1 MFNMKI
7 CLLLFLLIIFTHLS
21 AQINIADLGAIPDG
35 KTLNTSI
42 IQHAIDSCAATGGG
56 KVIIP
61 KGKFL
66 TGSIELKTGVK
77 LHITEGGVLLG
88 STCRDD
94 YKKHDWYALILAKG
108 QTNIGIE
115 GLGIIDGQ
123 GKALAADVERMLA
136 EGLLPKNTKPYQ
148 RPDESQRP
156 QIIEMSDCQN
166 IHIQDITIKN
176 AACWVQTY
184 HQCSDMII
192 KKMRVESTAY
202 WNNDGIDLV
211 DCRNVKMTDCF
222 INSADDA
229 ICLKSQS
236 IKLACENISISR
248 CTLRS
253 SASAIKFGTASYGGF
268 KHIRIKNIYVYDT
281 YRSAIAL
288 ECVDGGVI
296 EDIKIKNI
304 VGKNIGNALF
314 IRLGHRY
321 QNRPVGRIKDIS
333 IKNLKA
339 DIPKKKPD
347 KNYDMAGPPADSI
360 SNLLPSSIVGLP
372 EHRIQNIYLKNIHI
386 TFGGGGN
393 KDTAYMPLNALN
405 RIPEH
410 PKEYP
415 EFSMFGELPA
425 WGFFLRHTEG
435 VHFKRVHLYLKEK
448 DYRPAIVTDD
458 VLNFSKRGV
467 VVRD

>member
-1 MFNMKI
+1 MKTR
-7 CLLLFLLIIFTHLS
+7 LFLFLLFLSSHLT

-42 IQHAIDSCAATGGG
+42 IQHAIDSCAGKGGG

-61 KGKFL
+61 KGQFL

-88 STCRDD
+88 SSRRDD
-94 YKKHDWYALILAKG
+94 YIKHDWYALILAKG
-108 QTNIGIE
+108 QKNIGIE
-115 GLGIIDGQ
+115 GKGIIDGQ
-123 GKALAADVERMLA
+123 GRALAADVERML
-136 EGLLPKNTKPYQ
+136 EQGLLPKNIKPYK

-166 IHIQDITIKN
+166 IHIQDITIRN

-184 HQCSDMII
+184 HQCSGMIF
-192 KKMRVESTAY
+192 KKMRVESAAY
-202 WNNDGIDLV
+202 WNNDGLDLV
-211 DCRNVKMTDCF
+211 DCRNVKIRDCF

-229 ICLKSQS
+229 LCLKSYS
-236 IKLACENISISR
+236 LKSACENISIAR

-253 SASAIKFGTASYGGF
+253 SASAVKFGTASYGGF

-288 ECVDGGVI
+288 ECVDGGYI
-296 EDIKIKNI
+296 EDVKIKNI
-304 VGKNIGNALF
+304 EAKNTGNALF
-314 IRLGHRY
+314 IRLGHRNQSKPIGY
-321 QNRPVGRIKDIS
+321 IKNIY

-339 DIPKKKPD
+339 DIPKEKPD
-347 KNYDMAGPPADSI
+347 KGYDIEGPSADSV
-360 SNLLPSSIVGLP
+360 SNLLPSSIVGLS
-372 EHRIQNIYLKNIHI
+372 EHRIQNVYLKNINI
-386 TFGGGGN
+386 RFGGGGN
-393 KDTAYMPLNALN
+393 KDTAFVHLNNLD

-435 VHFKRVHLYLKEK
+435 VHFKRVTLRLKEK

-458 VLNFSKRGV
+458 VVDFRKKRV
-467 VVRD
+467 LVRD

>member
-1 MFNMKI
+1 MKTR
-7 CLLLFLLIIFTHLS
+7 LFFSLLIISSKLL
-21 AQINIADLGAIPDG
+21 AQINIMDLGAIPDG
-35 KTLNTSI
+35 KTLNTNI
-42 IQHAIDSCAATGGG
+42 IQQAIDSCSAKGGG
-56 KVIIP
+56 KVFIP
-61 KGKFL
+61 KGRFL

-88 STCRDD
+88 STRRDD

-108 QTNIGIE
+108 QKNIGIE
-115 GLGIIDGQ
+115 GKGTIDGQ
-123 GKALAADVERMLA
+123 GRALAADVERMLA
-136 EGLLPKNTKPYQ
+136 AGLLPKNTKPYA

-166 IHIQDITIKN
+166 IKIQDITIKN

-184 HQCSDMII
+184 HQCSGMSF
-192 KKMRVESTAY
+192 KKMTVESMAY

-211 DCRNVKMTDCF
+211 DCRNVKMTDCN

-229 ICLKSQS
+229 LCLKSQS
-236 IKLACENISISR
+236 IKSACENIVIKR

-288 ECVDGGVI
+288 ECVDGGFI

-304 VGKNIGNALF
+304 TAKNTGNALF

-321 QNRPVGRIKDIS
+321 QNRPVGYIKDIY

-339 DIPKKKPD
+339 DIPKEKPD
-347 KNYDMAGPPADSI
+347 KNYEMAGPPADSI

-372 EHRIQNIYLKNIHI
+372 EHRIQNVHLENINI
-386 TFGGGGN
+386 TFGGGGS
-393 KDTAYMPLNALN
+393 KDTAYIAPNDLNN
-405 RIPEH
+405 IPEH

-435 VHFKRVHLYLKEK
+435 VHFKRVTLRLLEK
-448 DYRPAIVTDD
+448 DYRPAFITDD
-458 VLNFSKRGV
+458 VLNLSKKAFIIQQ
-467 VVRD
+467 

>member
-1 MFNMKI
+1 MKI
-7 CLLLFLLIIFTHLS
+7 QILFILISISTCLF
-21 AQINIADLGAIPDG
+21 AQINILDLGAIPDG
-35 KTLNTSI
+35 KTLNTHI
-42 IQHAIDSCAATGGG
+42 IQKAIDSCAAKG
-56 KVIIP
+56 KGTVIIP
-61 KGKFL
+61 KGVFL

-77 LHITEGGVLLG
+77 LYITEGGVLLG
-88 STCRDD
+88 SARRDD
-94 YKKHDWYALILAKG
+94 YIKYDWFALILAKG
-108 QTNIGIE
+108 QKNIGIE
-115 GLGIIDGQ
+115 GKGTIDGQ
-123 GKALAADVERMLA
+123 GSALAADVERMKA
-136 EGLLPKNTKPYQ
+136 AGLLPKNIKPYA

-156 QIIEMSDCQN
+156 QIIEMTDCQN
-166 IHIQDITIKN
+166 INIKDITIKN

-184 HQCSDMII
+184 HQCSDMVF
-192 KKMRVESTAY
+192 KNMTVESMAY

-211 DCRNVKMTDCF
+211 DCRHVKMTDCN

-229 ICLKSQS
+229 ICLKSHS
-236 IKLACENISISR
+236 IKSACENINIKR

-268 KHIRIKNIYVYDT
+268 KHIRIRNIYVYDT

-288 ECVDGGVI
+288 ECVDGGFI
-296 EDIKIKNI
+296 EDVKIKNI
-304 VGKNIGNALF
+304 VAKNTGNALF

-321 QNRPVGRIKDIS
+321 QSRPIGYIKDIY

-339 DIPKKKPD
+339 EISKGKPD
-347 KNYDMAGPPADSI
+347 KDYPIAGPPADSI

-372 EHRIQNIYLKNIHI
+372 EHRIQNVNLKNINI
-386 TFGGGGN
+386 TFGGGGT
-393 KDTAYMPLNALN
+393 KDTAYIPLSDLSK
-405 RIPEH
+405 IPEH

-435 VHFKRVHLYLKEK
+435 VHFRRVTLKLLEN

-458 VLNFSKRGV
+458 VLDFTKKSVNIRQ
-467 VVRD
+467 

>member
-1 MFNMKI
+1 MSTY
-7 CLLLFLLIIFTHLS
+7 LP
-21 AQINIADLGAIPDG
+21 AQINILDFGANPDG
-35 KTLNTSI
+35 KTLNTNI
-42 IQHAIDSCAATGGG
+42 IQKAIDSCAAKGGG
-56 KVIIP
+56 KVFIP
-61 KGKFL
+61 KGQFL

-88 STCRDD
+88 SSRRDD
-94 YKKHDWYALILAKG
+94 YKKHDWFALILAKG
-108 QTNIGIE
+108 QKNIGIE
-115 GLGIIDGQ
+115 GKGTIDGQ
-123 GKALAADVERMLA
+123 GSALAADVERMKA
-136 EGLLPKNTKPYQ
+136 EGLLPKNIKPYA

-166 IHIQDITIKN
+166 IKIQGITIKN

-184 HQCSDMII
+184 HQCSDMVI
-192 KKMRVESTAY
+192 KNMTVESMAY

-211 DCRNVKMTDCF
+211 DCRNVKMTDCN

-229 ICLKSQS
+229 ICLKSHS
-236 IKLACENISISR
+236 IKSACENIVIKR

-268 KHIRIKNIYVYDT
+268 KHIRISNIYVYDT

-288 ECVDGGVI
+288 ESVDGGYI
-296 EDIKIKNI
+296 EDVKIKNI
-304 VGKNIGNALF
+304 VAKNTGNALF

-321 QNRPVGRIKDIS
+321 QNRPVGYIKDIY

-339 DIPKKKPD
+339 DIPKGKPD
-347 KNYDMAGPPADSI
+347 KGYAIEGPPADSI

-372 EHRIQNIYLKNIHI
+372 EHRIQNVNLKNIDI
-386 TFGGGGN
+386 TFGGGGT
-393 KDTAYMPLNALN
+393 KDTAYIPLNGLE

-435 VHFKRVHLYLKEK
+435 VHFKRVTLQLLEK
-448 DYRPAIVTDD
+448 DYRPAFVTDD
-458 VLNFSKRGV
+458 VLNVTKQSVKIRQ
-467 VVRD
+467 

>member
-1 MFNMKI
+1 MDI
-7 CLLLFLLIIFTHLS
+7 
-21 AQINIADLGAIPDG
+21 GAISDG

-42 IQHAIDSCAATGGG
+42 IQHAIDSCAAKGGG
-56 KVIIP
+56 KVFIP
-61 KGKFL
+61 KGQFL

-88 STCRDD
+88 STRRDD

-108 QTNIGIE
+108 QKNIGIE
-115 GLGIIDGQ
+115 GKGTIDGQ
-123 GKALAADVERMLA
+123 GRALAADVERMLA
-136 EGLLPKNTKPYQ
+136 EGLLPKNTKPYA

-156 QIIEMSDCQN
+156 QIIEMTDCQN
-166 IHIQDITIKN
+166 INIQGITIKN

-184 HQCSDMII
+184 HQCSDMVI
-192 KKMRVESTAY
+192 KKMTVESMAY

-211 DCRNVKMTDCF
+211 DCRNVKMMDCN
-222 INSADDA
+222 INAADDA
-229 ICLKSQS
+229 LCLKSQS
-236 IKLACENISISR
+236 IQSACENIEIKR

-288 ECVDGGVI
+288 ECVDGGYI
-296 EDIKIKNI
+296 EDIKIQNILAKNT
-304 VGKNIGNALF
+304 GNALF
-314 IRLGHRY
+314 IRLGHRN
-321 QNRPVGRIKDIS
+321 QNRPVGYIKDIF

-339 DIPKKKPD
+339 HIPKGKPD
-347 KNYDMAGPPADSI
+347 KGYDMAGPPADSI

-372 EHRIQNIYLKNIHI
+372 EHRIQNVYLNNIDI
-386 TFGGGGN
+386 TFGGGGH
-393 KDTAYMPLNALN
+393 KDTAYIPLNDLGK
-405 RIPEH
+405 IPEH

-435 VHFKRVHLYLKEK
+435 VHFKHVTLRLLEK
-448 DYRPAIVTDD
+448 DYRPALVTDD
-458 VLNFSKRGV
+458 VLNLTKKSITIKE
-467 VVRD
+467 